1 MLVGIKPIAV
11 HMRARMEVYFLTRE
25 SLPEIQSGQRAVVVA
40 CLQPPG
46 AKRTL
51 DELVSE
57 CLKRDYPKYFK
68 KIPKPEHLK
77 MVTARSILYHLIEME
92 SLIGIG
98 ETTS

>member
-1 MLVGIKPIAV
+1 MAV
-11 HMRARMEVYFLTRE
+11 HMRARMQVYFLTRE
-25 SLPEIQSGQRAVVVA
+25 SLPTHQRGERAVVID

-46 AKRTL
+46 ARKTL

-57 CLKRDYPKYFK
+57 CLKRDYPQHFK

-77 MVTARSILYHLIEME
+77 MVTARSVLYHLIEMG